1 MKTKLLLSLL
11 TSFLWTSLAVQ
22 AADPIRVYIRAG
34 EKSHAPGAHEH
45 PQFLEDWTRLLQE
58 RGAECSG
65 GLGFPSAAELERTDV
80 LVLHAQEAG
89 NIEKGEQRD
98 NLEAFL
104 RRGGGLV
111 VIHAGA
117 VSSDH
122 EWYKSVIGGSWRKG
136 TTSWL
141 EGTTSLYFPEVDHPI
156 IKDLSNFDLDD
167 EIYYDLDIRKD
178 VNVLATAYTPKLVD
192 TTGKKNT
199 PKEWSW
205 DNEGAR
211 LRAVEA
217 VAKRKGVNIYD
228 FQPQIWTYERKFD
241 GASETY
247 RSFVHIP
254 GHWYRNFNHTGIRA
268 MILRG
273 IAWAAK
279 RDNVDELC
287 LADEL
292 GDALRYVE
300 GGAPSPEEVPDHL
313 EIHPDFE
320 ISLVASEPLINKP
333 INLNWDEKGRLWVCE
348 TPEYPNGLRK
358 PYSELGWM
366 DSGSLFPGKYDRDPT
381 DRISILSDED
391 GDGVMDAKKVFADK
405 LELVTSFVFYKNG
418 VIASS
423 APDIWFLEDTDGDDV
438 ADRRQK
444 LYTNLGTRD
453 THSVINNLRWGSD
466 GWIYATHGYSSS
478 QNATSGDG
486 KTNFGPIGD
495 GVVRFRPDGSEL
507 EQYVSHGG
515 NTWGMDITMDG
526 EIFYTK
532 PTNGNPLTHAVLP
545 EYILEKGKI
554 PGVSG
559 GNGLLPEERLY
570 PAATWEHQAYVQI
583 DRIGGYTAA
592 SGCAIYEGGAWP
604 DEWKLGYFTTEPTV
618 NVISHFNLVKQGTT
632 YSADR
637 VEGRKEKEFIRSSN
651 MWFRPIEL
659 RTGPDGALYVVD
671 FCNQAIIHNDTRGP
685 VHGPAHAALRP
696 DRDHYYG
703 RIWKVQHKQAKAIA
717 PVSLDRT
724 DIASLR
730 RAAQSSNDHIR
741 SVAQR
746 ILRDD
751 HNAQEI
757 PIGSDALKAY
767 DEAAAENDLDRI
779 IASVLAARDD
789 WTRSALIAASSDRA
803 VEIIEAA
810 LEAESNDSLLAF
822 VSALSPLAITHGNAE
837 SNAARLLKACGNASS
852 EVSTVA
858 AAVLAALAKN
868 VESPPPLTNALKEA
882 LLSLLR
888 NDETRDLALP
898 MAVNWDKNGEL
909 AAQTDAIASDL
920 LDALVKG
927 DLNDE
932 RRIRLA
938 RSLVNL
944 RANNP
949 KVMETVIAIL
959 SSDGSY
965 ALKGGLLAALG
976 SIEGPD
982 LGDAL
987 IEQFSAL
994 KGTLKLKAFDEIVK
1008 RADWTKSFLDV
1019 IDEGEVTPSELG
1031 PGGIARLR
1039 THPDWS
1045 TAQIAKNLFDR
1056 ISPETADKGEIIA
1069 RLIPVVETGGDFE
1082 NGKIIFGAC
1091 VVCHKLGDVGAAVGP
1106 ALDGMG
1112 ARGASELL
1120 SQIIDPNR
1128 EVEQNYWAHNITTRS
1143 GETFTGVISS
1153 ENASTLTLATQVGVK
1168 EIAKSDIAKRENT
1181 KRSLM
1186 PEGFENLG
1194 EEGLR
1199 DLLSYLTNQAAK
1211 P

>member
-1 MKTKLLLSLL
+1 MKTNLLLSFLA
-11 TSFLWTSLAVQ
+11 SYLWTALAVQ

-45 PQFLEDWTRLLQE
+45 PQFLEDWTKLLQE
-58 RGAECSG
+58 RGAQCSG
-65 GLGFPSAAELERTDV
+65 SLEFPSNAMLEQTDV

-89 NIEKGEQRD
+89 NIERGEQRD
-98 NLEAFL
+98 NLESFL
-104 RRGGGLV
+104 KRGGGLV

-141 EGTTSLYFPEVDHPI
+141 EAPTSLYFPEVDHPI

-178 VNVLATAYTPKLVD
+178 VKVLATAYTPKLVD
-192 TTGKKNT
+192 NRGKTKA
-199 PKEWSW
+199 PKEWNW

-320 ISLVASEPLINKP
+320 ISLVASEPLINNP
-333 INLNWDEKGRLWVCE
+333 INLNWDKMGRLWVCE

-358 PYSELGWM
+358 PYSEFDWM

-507 EQYVSHGG
+507 EQYVSHSG

-559 GNGLLPEERLY
+559 GNGILPEERLF
-570 PAATWEHQAYVQI
+570 PAVTWEHQAYVQI

-604 DEWKLGYFTTEPTV
+604 DEWKLGYFTAEPTV
-618 NVISHFNLVKQGTT
+618 NVISHFNLVKQGAT

-671 FCNQAIIHNDTRGP
+671 FCNQAIMHNDTRGP
-685 VHGPAHAALRP
+685 MHGPAHAALRP

-703 RIWKVQHKQAKAIA
+703 RIWKVQHKQAKSIE
-717 PVSLDRT
+717 PFMLDRA

-741 SVAQR
+741 STAQR
-746 ILRDD
+746 ILREDY
-751 HNAQEI
+751 NSGEI
-757 PIGSDALKAY
+757 PVGSDALKVY
-767 DEAAAENDLDRI
+767 DEAVDEKDLDRI
-779 IASVLAARDD
+779 IESFLAARDD

-803 VEIIEAA
+803 VKIIETA
-810 LEAESNDSLLAF
+810 LKAKPNDSLLAF
-822 VSALSPLAITHGNAE
+822 ATSLAPYAITVGDAE
-837 SNAARLLKACGNASS
+837 SNAGRLLSACGNADSS
-852 EVSTVA
+852 AASIA
-858 AAVLAALAKN
+858 AAVLEALAKN
-868 VESPPPLTNALKEA
+868 VEKPPRLTDALRESLRA
-882 LLSLLR
+882 LL
-888 NDETRDLALP
+888 DDHKTRVLALP
-898 MAVNWDKNGEL
+898 MAVTWDKDGEL
-909 AAQTDAIASDL
+909 AKETRAVTSELVDTLAHTGRSDE
-920 LDALVKG
+920 
-927 DLNDE
+927 E
-932 RRIRLA
+932 RIGIA
-938 RSLVNL
+938 RSLVGTRSNSPKIMDTF
-944 RANNP
+944 RA
-949 KVMETVIAIL
+949 MLAG
-959 SSDGSY
+959 DGSD
-965 ALKGGLLAALG
+965 ALKSGMLAALG
-976 SIEGPD
+976 SAEGPD
-982 LGDAL
+982 FGDAL
-987 IEQFSAL
+987 IEQISAL
-994 KGTLKLKAFDEIVK
+994 EGTLKLEAFNEIVK
-1008 RADWTKSFLDV
+1008 RSDWTKSLLDV
-1019 IDEGEVTPSELG
+1019 IDEGEVTPGELG
-1031 PGGIARLR
+1031 PGNISRLR

-1045 TAQIAKNLFDR
+1045 TAQKAKLLFDR

-1091 VVCHKLGDVGAAVGP
+1091 VVCHKLGDAGVAVGP

-1128 EVEQNYWAHNITTRS
+1128 EVEQNYWAHNITTKNN
-1143 GETFTGVISS
+1143 ETFTGVISS
-1153 ENASTLTLATQVGVK
+1153 ENASTLTLATQAGVK

-1194 EEGLR
+1194 EDGLR
-1199 DLLSYLTNQAAK
+1199 DLLSYLTDQAAK
-1211 P
+1211 R